1 MFRKLMSSFDFREQ
15 IAGANVDNNTS
26 VYFNEISEQTGIVCY
41 TTNFNVSCEAN
52 NSQVYVIGDWYFPNG
67 EHLPAKQMSSIST
80 LFAVR
85 NPATGMAHLQRLGHP
100 SQTGRYFCAAP
111 ITDKFYVHISEICD
125 NSYKHK
131 LISDFFQANYVK
143 N

>member
-1 MFRKLMSSFDFREQ
+1 MLELTLTTTLVCISMRSVNKL
-15 IAGANVDNNTS
+15 
-26 VYFNEISEQTGIVCY
+26 GIVCY

-125 NSYKHK
+125 NSYEHK
-131 LISDFFQANYVK
+131 LISDFFQANYVQ